1 MTKSISRNNVTLAV
15 FKNGIIRKKVNKPA
29 RTPKTISDLVSKV
42 RDNVGVIVVWNDV
55 PSPQTNELHELWR
68 NLRGPDDMLAKQEG
82 VPAGTVELESYL
94 SAPQAENDIV
104 LLSTLFQNAPGIVVQ
119 KNGLPVGGIS
129 GGKLRLAQRPFEPF
143 ENRLAV
149 EEVLERATG

>member
-1 MTKSISRNNVTLAV
+1 
-15 FKNGIIRKKVNKPA
+15 
-29 RTPKTISDLVSKV
+29 
-42 RDNVGVIVVWNDV
+42 
-55 PSPQTNELHELWR
+55 
-68 NLRGPDDMLAKQEG
+68 MLAKQEG

-104 LLSTLFQNAPGIVVQ
+104 LLSVLFQNAPGIVVQ

-129 GGKLRLAQRPFEPF
+129 GGKLGLAQRPFEPF